1 MQEIKNTFI
10 NEFIKEN
17 IYFLVDVS
25 KMLFQ
30 FPGILR
36 KLEIK
41 KLEINEFDL
50 IYLLIF
56 PTIII
61 EEKGFYAY
69 YELKQSPEVH
79 QKSSNRKIK
88 SNKIKPLIIYRAT
101 SLLVKFLD
109 FFTLIKVNLFKS

>member
-1 MQEIKNTFI
+1 MWLTSILYHNIISLKHDNIPIEYPCKRSKIP
-10 NEFIKEN
+10 EFIKEN

-88 SNKIKPLIIYRAT
+88 AIK
-101 SLLVKFLD
+101 
-109 FFTLIKVNLFKS
+109 